1 MRQSAASPPGL
12 RRPPEG
18 QEQQARTCSSQQLS
32 DFGFRQIPPNQPV
45 ADDHGRYSGYS
56 KLHAVLE
63 VSGHG
68 CGRLVARKTG
78 PKARQVSHAYPV
90 RDRNEVRKTL
100 EGPILKKRGM
110 DFLRRTVVV
119 LPTSVLSPQAPFFRL
134 IRATSV
140 PLRIRER
147 QLHST

>member
-1 MRQSAASPPGL
+1 MRQSAASHPCR
-12 RRPPEG
+12 RRPPEE

-63 VSGHG
+63 VSGDG
-68 CGRLVARKTG
+68 RSRLVARK
-78 PKARQVSHAYPV
+78 SHAYPV

-110 DFLRRTVVV
+110 EFLRRTVVV
-119 LPTSVLSPQAPFFRL
+119 LPTSVLSPQAPFFRF

-140 PLRIRER
+140 PLRVRER
-147 QLHST
+147 QLHSTY